1 MSDAPRPRVSAGRRA
16 NAAATD
22 GARLTGPRREVLAA
36 IKDCGPADAEVV
48 AERMTARRAAES
60 DHFGDAITASVSQL
74 LWKLQAL
81 GWVQPIDGGFAI
93 TADGIAALLADSTG

>member
-1 MSDAPRPRVSAGRRA
+1 VSAGRRA

-36 IKDCGPADAEVV
+36 INDGGPADAEVV
-48 AERMTARRAAES
+48 AERMRARRAGGS
-60 DHFGDAITASVSQL
+60 DHFGDAIVASVSKI

-81 GWVQPIDGGFAI
+81 GWVQPVDGGFAI
-93 TADGIAALLADSTG
+93 TAEGIAALLADSTG